1 MWKCECICWLLF
13 SPLLFGGELDIGL
26 IITVLTMFTWIVAFR
41 GEINVVSVLFHYHF
55 LLTIIIFVC
64 SLRVLIASVHN
75 CHLNFDSFYCTEPW
89 WTVMLPWQQ
98 YFRSLRITRL
108 PLAGTKQQAWFH
120 VQNYS
125 LDTSWSNSYKTFPQN
140 AIKMKEIQ
148 GLWKHRKCDLNT
160 SFSSYE
166 SSFPSLIFLSLFA
179 IKDILNRNLMMKYCV
194 TDLVGVQKHGNGP
207 FRSMLKE
214 IYYDSIVSHHYIISV
229 NRESI
234 EVENRG

>member
-1 MWKCECICWLLF
+1 MWVHLLVAF
-13 SPLLFGGELDIGL
+13 FLFGGELNNYSTNNFYLNSSFRRWNKFSIS
-26 IITVLTMFTWIVAFR
+26 IISVSFIVD
-41 GEINVVSVLFHYHF
+41 YHHIC
-55 LLTIIIFVC
+55 LC
-64 SLRVLIASVHN
+64 VLIASVHN

-120 VQNYS
+120 AQNYS